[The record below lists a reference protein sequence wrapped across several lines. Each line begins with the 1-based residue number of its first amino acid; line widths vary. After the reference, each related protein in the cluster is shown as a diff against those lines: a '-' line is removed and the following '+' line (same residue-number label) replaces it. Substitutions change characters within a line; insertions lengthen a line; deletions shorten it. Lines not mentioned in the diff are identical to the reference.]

1 MRVLFGWLLLFGLAA
16 TAGWGTARW
25 RAKARDR
32 SDSLTNISEVE
43 SFGSPA
49 DIFIGAPSKSDPI
62 EQLYAPES
70 APLREVDITAP
81 EPWNDPTPPQSAPPE
96 LTVRPGDT
104 LSVICQNFY
113 DEPDRPPLA
122 KIVKAVAQ
130 WNGLESPNDL
140 QVEQVLELPT
150 LEELEPL
157 LPR

>member
-32 SDSLTNISEVE
+32 SDSLTDISEVE
-43 SFGSPA
+43 SFGAPA
-49 DIFIGAPSKSDPI
+49 DIFIGAPSNADPI
-62 EQLYAPES
+62 DQLYAPRS
-70 APLREVDITAP
+70 APLREVDITVP
-81 EPWNDPTPPQSAPPE
+81 EPWNDPTPPQPAPFE
-96 LTVRPGDT
+96 LTVRPGST

-113 DEPDRPPLA
+113 DEPTRPALS
-122 KIVKAVAQ
+122 KIIKAVAK
-130 WNGLESPNDL
+130 WNDLESPNDL
-140 QVEQVLELPT
+140 QAGQVLELPT